1 MKGIL
6 QIAGNELG
14 KFCYSRVAWL
24 VVIVFMVQVGYAFCE
39 SILKVI
45 EYSNLNTTS
54 SRNGFTTMVFGLKR
68 QRVFEILYNNVYLYV
83 PLLSMGL
90 ISNEL
95 GSGTIKLLLS
105 SPVSIVQLV
114 FGKFMAMV
122 GYALVLVSII
132 LGFGL
137 LGAVLIAD
145 FQWMPVMAGL
155 IGGFLLIVTYAS
167 IGLFISSLTK
177 YQVVAGLCTFGMLIV
192 LDSIGSWGQEVPVI
206 NEIFY
211 WLSIAGRAE
220 EIMKGLLTSGGVIYF
235 FVMTGLFIAFTIF
248 RLSLLTGHVSM
259 KTGLVRLMA
268 LVILAGVIGTFS
280 AHPRYNLYK
289 DFTPTKKLTLSKEG
303 QAMAV
308 QLGNE
313 PLVLK
318 TYVNIL
324 SSMAPVSGL
333 PKHHNVDYR
342 EFDRYTRFVP
352 DLKIEHVY
360 FYDTVDNPGLYKAH
374 PGLSQRELAAKVAK
388 AYGLNM
394 VKVLAPD
401 EIRKKVDLT
410 AEGNEYVRVLE
421 YGERKA
427 FLRMFTDNSH
437 YPSDVTMLA
446 ALKSILTDPPI
457 VGILQ
462 GNGERKLSKKD
473 RDYYWYLES
482 RKDFRYSLLNSGIQF
497 EEIHLEGNRIPNHID
512 ILLLA
517 DPGSPYDESSL
528 IAIQKFIDS
537 GKDLLVLG
545 EPDSA
550 PFLNPLCGQ
559 FGINIGTTKLQSNSR
574 EYSADLIFAEPTA
587 CAIQLTSDALTH
599 TNMTKHAYVP
609 LLFSTVAPLAVTS
622 RKDFESFP
630 FVRAK
635 PSGLLSMDSI
645 DVNGV
650 LGIALSRQVGDRE
663 QRIAILGDADFLS
676 NKEFFRLTRNR
687 NMNLANLVHP
697 VFSWLT
703 HDSFP
708 VAESV
713 QHEEP
718 GDNQVAIN
726 TNSLNRLRILLLL
739 ILPSALLLLS
749 GIFLLKRKS
758 Y

>member
-1 MKGIL
+1 MRGIL

-14 KFCYSRVAWL
+14 KFYYSRVAWL

-39 SILKVI
+39 GILKAI
-45 EYSNLNTTS
+45 EYSSLNTTF
-54 SRNGFTTMVFGLKR
+54 SRNGFSSLVFGIKR
-68 QRVFEILYNNVYLYV
+68 NGVFKILYNNVYLYV

-95 GSGTIKLLLS
+95 GSGTIKLMLS

-177 YQVVAGLCTFGMLIV
+177 YEVVAGLGTFGVLIV
-192 LDSIGSWGQEVPVI
+192 LDSIGGWGQEVPVI
-206 NEIFY
+206 NDLFY

-235 FVMTGLFIAFTIF
+235 FVMTGLFLAFTIF

-259 KTGLVRLMA
+259 KTGLVRLIA
-268 LVILAGVIGTFS
+268 LLILAGMIATFS
-280 AHPRYNLYK
+280 ANPKYNLYK

-324 SSMAPVSGL
+324 SSLSPRSGL
-333 PKHHNVDYR
+333 PKHHNADYR
-342 EFDRYTRFVP
+342 NFSRYTRFLP
-352 DLKIEHVY
+352 FFKIEHVY
-360 FYDTVDNPGLYKAH
+360 FYDTVDNLDLYKAH
-374 PGLSQRELAAKVAK
+374 PGLSQRELAAKLAK
-388 AYGLNM
+388 PYGLNM
-394 VKVLAPD
+394 EKVLAPD
-401 EIRKKVDLT
+401 EIKKRIDLT

-427 FLRMFTDNSH
+427 FLRMFTDDSH
-437 YPSDVTMLA
+437 YPKDYAMLA

-473 RDYYWYLES
+473 RDYHWYVES
-482 RKDFRYSLLNSGIQF
+482 RKDFRYSMLNSGIQF
-497 EEIHLEGNRIPNHID
+497 EEIHLQGNRIPDHID
-512 ILLLA
+512 ILLIA

-550 PFLNPLCGQ
+550 PFLNPLCSQ
-559 FGINIGTTKLQSNSR
+559 FGIHMGSSQLQSNSR
-574 EYSADLIFAEPTA
+574 EYSADLIFAEPTSH
-587 CAIQLTSDALTH
+587 AIKLTSDDLTRSS
-599 TNMTKHAYVP
+599 MTKYAYVP

-635 PSGLLSMDSI
+635 PSGLIEIDSI
-645 DVNGV
+645 DVNSV
-650 LGIALSRQVGDRE
+650 LGIALSRQVGDRK
-663 QRIAILGDADFLS
+663 QRIAIVGDADFLS
-676 NKEFFRLTRNR
+676 NKEFRRNTRNA
-687 NMNLANLVHP
+687 NMANLVHP
-697 VFSWLT
+697 VFRWLT
-703 HDSFP
+703 HDTFP
-708 VAESV
+708 VAKRNYY
-713 QHEEP
+713 EEP
-718 GDNQVAIN
+718 NDSKVGIN
-726 TNSLNRLRILLLL
+726 TIGLNGLRILLLL

-749 GIFLLKRKS
+749 GFFLMKRKS